1 MSRKQPSAMTPSSGE
16 SPDYVQSRQS
26 LDGRMEKR
34 LPIIMVVRLLPVQRV
49 PASGEELTY
58 TDNVS
63 ANGARVFSRTCWEP
77 GEQVQVTAVK
87 EKSSMRGEVIYCQ
100 RLDEDHYCVGLK
112 YLEPPLKWFPIHRF
126 HGK

>member
-1 MSRKQPSAMTPSSGE
+1 MSRKQPPAMTPSPLE
-16 SPDYVQSRQS
+16 SPDYVQPRQN

-34 LPIIMVVRLLPVQRV
+34 LPIIMVVRLFPVERV
-49 PASGEELTY
+49 LTSGEELTY

-63 ANGARVFSRTCWEP
+63 ANGVRVFSKTSWKP

-100 RLDEDHYCVGLK
+100 RLDNDHYCVGLK
-112 YLEPPLKWFPIHRF
+112 YLETPVKWFTIHRF